1 MGRSVGPWGDVYA
14 KPRAVPKPKGELRV
28 VRERPQGAPRNK
40 TIMALA
46 GEVQKAGSGRR
57 PHRSH
62 SPQAIKRRRR
72 EALRYVDALERGHK
86 KKDRLISE
94 LHARLR
100 ALESQEE

>member
-1 MGRSVGPWGDVYA
+1 MSVGPWRDVYA
-14 KPRAVPKPKGELRV
+14 IPKPKPVPKPKGDVRI
-28 VRERPQGAPRNK
+28 VRERPRGAPRDR
-40 TIMALA
+40 TIMAIA
-46 GEVQKAGSGRR
+46 GEPSPSAKQKW
-57 PHRSH
+57 
-62 SPQAIKRRRR
+62 RRR